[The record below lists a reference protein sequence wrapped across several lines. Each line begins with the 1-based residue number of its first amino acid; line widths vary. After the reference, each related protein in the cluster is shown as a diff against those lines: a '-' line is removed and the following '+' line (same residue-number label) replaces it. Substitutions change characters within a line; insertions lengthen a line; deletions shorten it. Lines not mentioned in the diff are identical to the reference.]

1 MVENVGNRGAYPHGP
16 SLGMDQTQQ
25 TRIAELDRAVSY
37 LSFPGILLVD
47 TPELAMWVQF
57 SLL

>member
-1 MVENVGNRGAYPHGP
+1 MLETEEPILMGP
-16 SLGMDQTQQ
+16 SLGMDKTQQ
-25 TRIAELDRAVSY
+25 TRIAELDRAVSH
-37 LSFPGILLVD
+37 LRFLGILLVD